1 MQTIVARKLASGL
14 LFGEGIRWNGHAVV
28 LSDMLGKRVV
38 EVNPDSGGVTTVL
51 EVDNQPNGLIARA
64 DGSLLI
70 NSMFDC
76 RLLCLS
82 NGQVDEYCDLSQLA
96 TGYLGDIV
104 DDRDGGYYVDDVGA
118 RVLHG
123 EKPAPGRLLYVNAA
137 REVSVAR
144 DQLAFANGVVISPD
158 GARLYLAETM
168 ISTIKRYDIQGPGV
182 LGEGQAFAGMYLAIN
197 PGHIKVPL
205 AGTATVD
212 PAFGLNATWVDAR
225 TREQAQAAGYTVVD
239 AATVIATHLN
249 HVMQSNAAA
258 LLGRVEVQDLLDHT
272 RKYAPALVDDTVP
285 KLIALQLLQKV
296 LRNLLDESIHI
307 RDLRGILELL
317 AEHAGTTQD
326 SNELTRELRIGL
338 SAAIVQ
344 DLYGPVRE
352 LGVMAVEPG
361 LEQVLVQALSPD
373 SPAPLDP
380 GMGDLLSTQAAD
392 AARQQEE
399 AGLPACLLVPDRIRA
414 PLSRLLKRKAPRLR
428 VLAHSEIPRTHS
440 IHINRVIGVTS

>member
-38 EVNPDSGGVTTVL
+38 EVNPDSGVVTTVL

-76 RLLCLS
+76 RLLCLN

-168 ISTIKRYDIQGPGV
+168 ISTIKRYDIQAPGV
-182 LGEGQAFAGMYLAIN
+182 LGEGQVFADFSGESRIDGMTMD
-197 PGHIKVPL
+197 G
-205 AGTATVD
+205 
-212 PAFGLNATWVDAR
+212 
-225 TREQAQAAGYTVVD
+225 
-239 AATVIATHLN
+239 
-249 HVMQSNAAA
+249 
-258 LLGRVEVQDLLDHT
+258 
-272 RKYAPALVDDTVP
+272 
-285 KLIALQLLQKV
+285 
-296 LRNLLDESIHI
+296 
-307 RDLRGILELL
+307 
-317 AEHAGTTQD
+317 
-326 SNELTRELRIGL
+326 
-338 SAAIVQ
+338 
-344 DLYGPVRE
+344 
-352 LGVMAVEPG
+352 
-361 LEQVLVQALSPD
+361 
-373 SPAPLDP
+373 
-380 GMGDLLSTQAAD
+380 
-392 AARQQEE
+392 EE
-399 AGLPACLLVPDRIRA
+399 GCWACLLDTDRVQRVAKDGSRSHAVVVPNSEPIACTIGGRNGRQMFISAIEALGGKNIFEEMMAKRVRA
-414 PLSRLLKRKAPRLR
+414 NIWVAD
-428 VLAHSEIPRTHS
+428 IPFDKGQARP
-440 IHINRVIGVTS
+440 